1 MRAMGAILLMGWL
14 TLPLHGQGADL
25 VLPDTTLSVASPGE
39 LRAAV
44 ARRLAREGLRGDLGT
59 VYHLQTLGWKPGR
72 DGNLRLVF
80 NKADTEVPPPD
91 TVIVRDVT
99 GRMLPNLSTILGAAD
114 PRTGS
119 ILSSSGQPALR
130 VSQRAY
136 YRHRAG
142 YGVLYEVQDVSQK
155 RLQLLAAYDRP
166 AGQPGQM
173 VGEVMMDL
181 PNLFGTLRYL
191 HLELRRL
198 SPATQTLNLIYA
210 EPRLPLL
217 PLGGQIKFLQDLR
230 DTLYVQR
237 DLKLQLTSPPGPG
250 WNWAAGIGQREL
262 WVSSRGREQGL
273 VPYRQRNMNLSV
285 YRQTYDEPFNPRE
298 GYRITLDLEG
308 GTLTG
313 AQIDPQATLSR
324 GKLQVE
330 WVTSR
335 ASLTLAQQVQ
345 TLALFATGYDPQP
358 ADMGRFGGSASLRG
372 YREDQFLA
380 PWGVVSRTELRY
392 RTGAITRL
400 HLFADLAT
408 LPGREV
414 LAAAGVGLV
423 LRAGQNLI
431 QLDFAWNRDDDF
443 RSGKVHLRV
452 VNFLSMQQ
460 DYK

>member
-1 MRAMGAILLMGWL
+1 MGWL

-39 LRAAV
+39 LRSTV
-44 ARRLAREGLRGDLGT
+44 ARRLAQDGLRGELGT
-59 VYHLQTLGWKPGR
+59 VYHLQALGWNPGR
-72 DGNLRLVF
+72 GGNLRLVF
-80 NKADTEVPPPD
+80 NQAAAEVPPPD
-91 TVIVRDVT
+91 TVVVRDDT
-99 GRMLPNLSTILGAAD
+99 GRMFPSLSTILGAAA
-114 PRTGS
+114 PLSGS
-119 ILSSSGQPALR
+119 ILNSAGQPALR
-130 VSQRAY
+130 VNQRAY
-136 YRHRAG
+136 YRHGEG
-142 YGVLYEVQDVSQK
+142 YGVLYDVKDVSQK
-155 RLQLLAAYDRP
+155 RLQLLAAYDQP
-166 AGQPGQM
+166 EGQPGQV

-198 SPATQTLNLIYA
+198 SPATQTLNLAYA

-217 PLGGQIKFLQDLR
+217 PIGGQVKFLQDLR
-230 DTLYVQR
+230 DTLYMQR
-237 DLKLQLTSPPGPG
+237 DLKVQLTSPPGTG

-262 WVSSRGREQGL
+262 WVSSHGREQGL
-273 VPYRQRNMNLSV
+273 VPYRLQNMNLSL
-285 YRQTYDEPFNPRE
+285 YRLTYDEPFNPRE
-298 GYRITLDLEG
+298 GYRVILDLEG
-308 GTLTG
+308 GTLAG
-313 AQIDPQATLSR
+313 AQISPQATLSR

-330 WVTSR
+330 VVTSR

-345 TLALFATGYDPQP
+345 AMGLFATDYKPQP

-372 YREDQFLA
+372 YREDQFFA

-400 HLFADLAT
+400 HLFTDLAM
-408 LPGREV
+408 LPDREI
-414 LAAAGVGLV
+414 LAATGVGLV
-423 LRAGQNLI
+423 LWAGQNLI

-443 RSGKVHLRV
+443 HTGKVHLRV